1 MSDDATETEAPAT
14 DRPETLDE
22 ALGNGTIGDDVEAA
36 LAAEAGGGSPA
47 AENPETPVEPLQ
59 YEQLTSSE
67 TGAASVRDLGLIADV
82 DVVVAVEFGRVDV
95 PIRQILQI
103 RRGSL
108 LELHRRPE
116 AQVTVLANGKPIAL
130 GDIVVVDG
138 QVGVHIVE
146 LLDPESAA
154 APIAPPAQVILGER
168 GAGDEDDPTE
178 GDAEAEGTDEPDGA
192 G

>member
-1 MSDDATETEAPAT
+1 MSDDVSEAEAPAT

-22 ALGNGTIGDDVEAA
+22 ALGDGTIGDEIESA
-36 LAAEAGGGSPA
+36 LANEAGGPDASA
-47 AENPETPVEPLQ
+47 ETPVEPIR
-59 YEQLTSSE
+59 YEQLTGAE
-67 TGAASVRDLGLIADV
+67 TDAASIRDLGLIADV
-82 DVVVAVEFGRVDV
+82 DVEVAVEFGRVDI

-146 LLDPESAA
+146 LIDPDSAG
-154 APIAPPAQVILGER
+154 APIAPPAQVVM
-168 GAGDEDDPTE
+168 GDQSTAEEEPVADTDGDDPE
-178 GDAEAEGTDEPDGA
+178 GAD
-192 G
+192 